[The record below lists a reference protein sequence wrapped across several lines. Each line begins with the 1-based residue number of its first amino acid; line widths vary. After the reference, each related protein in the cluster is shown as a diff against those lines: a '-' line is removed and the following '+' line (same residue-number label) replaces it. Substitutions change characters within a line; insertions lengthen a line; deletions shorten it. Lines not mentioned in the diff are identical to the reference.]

1 MKTTIWKGNRRWS
14 WVILI
19 IVLSICTIIGI
30 ALALRESVRIR
41 EFKVDIFVLS
51 SESAV
56 CMAEGPDGL
65 VRLSKENQGAFYSLV
80 EKTSGSFTLNDPEA
94 LESVTFKF
102 NCHEQVWE
110 LQVDRISEE
119 KLRLHLT
126 GTREYV
132 VYVRD
137 SGLYADFVK
146 LASLDSFNGQNKKA
160 G

>member
-1 MKTTIWKGNRRWS
+1 METTIWKGNRRWS
-14 WVILI
+14 WVILV
-19 IVLSICTIIGI
+19 IVLGICTVIGI

-51 SESAV
+51 SESSV

-80 EKTSGSFTLNDPEA
+80 EKTRGYFTLDDPQA
-94 LESVTFKF
+94 TESVTFKF

-137 SGLYADFVK
+137 EGLYADFVK
-146 LASLDSFNGQNKKA
+146 LASLDSFNGANKKT